1 MVRAK
6 TIVSMVEKTSFND
19 IFRKRTK
26 QFSIDVILLCQHLQ
40 KNTINFVL
48 INQLVKS
55 ATSVAANY
63 RAACRARS
71 GNEFFAKICIVV
83 EEADETQFWLE
94 VIEESGIDK
103 SIEIKRL
110 QKEIGEVVAIVTAA
124 KNNAY
129 KNK

>member
-1 MVRAK
+1 
-6 TIVSMVEKTSFND
+6 MVEKTSFND